1 MGQPSEQAIES
12 VAGPTDDYALMIG
25 VRDRD
30 AAALAALFDRY
41 SGMVYGLC
49 LRGLRD
55 RRDAED
61 LLIDVF
67 TELWTRGDRYDPC
80 RGSPVGHLIGLAR
93 SRLVDRLRSRRA
105 GARAR
110 TQGAAEVETASDVEG
125 SAPGPLD
132 SAINAE
138 QQARVAQALAALPV
152 DQRQALEL
160 AYFEALS
167 HTEVAQRL
175 GQPLGTVK
183 SRIRQA
189 LIQLRQALGRQ
200 DQGA

>member
-1 MGQPSEQAIES
+1 MGQPPDQAIKS
-12 VAGPTDDYALMIG
+12 VGGSADDYALMIK
-25 VRDRD
+25 VRGRD

-55 RRDAED
+55 PRDAED
-61 LLIDVF
+61 LLIEVF
-67 TELWTRGDRYDPC
+67 TELWTRGDRYDPG

-105 GARAR
+105 GIRAG
-110 TQGAAEVETASDVEG
+110 TQGAADVETALHVEG

-138 QQARVAQALAALPV
+138 QQILVARAVAALSA

-189 LIQLRQALGRQ
+189 LIQLRQALGRE
-200 DQGA
+200 D